1 VPSADAP
8 ALCEAIR
15 QVAPDTKLMTRLGT
29 NAQTLFQSHYT
40 EEKMLDTYKQLYF
53 DLLREKGPI
62 EVSRIGL
69 RNDLKRPAGSL
80 ANVVNR

>member
-1 VPSADAP
+1 
-8 ALCEAIR
+8 
-15 QVAPDTKLMTRLGT
+15 
-29 NAQTLFQSHYT
+29 
-40 EEKMLDTYKQLYF
+40 LYF

-62 EVSRIGL
+62 EVSGIGL